1 MNIFEVFGYIA
12 CGLVFLT
19 FTMKEM
25 MPLRLIALCSNVAFL
40 VYGLGLDLKPVIFL
54 HITLMPLNGWR
65 LVQLFRED
73 FLRTQVKLAPV
84 PHRPRGTVRNDFRVT
99 E

>member
-1 MNIFEVFGYIA
+1 MNIFDVFGYIA

-19 FTMKEM
+19 FMMKEM
-25 MPLRLIALCSNVAFL
+25 APLRLIALCSNVAFL
-40 VYGLGLDLKPVIFL
+40 VYGLGLDLKPVLFL
-54 HITLMPLNGWR
+54 HLTLMPLNGWR

-73 FLRTQVKLAPV
+73 SLRTRLQFAAQTHQTSGAVQS
-84 PHRPRGTVRNDFRVT
+84 GFRFT